1 MDAMEDAVD
10 AEIETVDNEVAVDGE
25 VVTDTG
31 TLDTVEEVEI
41 ETVDTMEADVVDVD
55 TSKCKG
61 SFVRRFT
68 LLLETM
74 VIAGA
79 TCLCGRIKVPCL

>member
-10 AEIETVDNEVAVDGE
+10 AETETVDNEVAVDGE

-41 ETVDTMEADVVDVD
+41 ETVDTMEADIVH